1 MADARC
7 KYLLATPGGEIRV
20 RFPDVAFAHTAP
32 PTRAQPVQPD
42 HPFWTKLFHRSTI
55 SVQLCNFGWT
65 GWAAKYRVTHSLLS
79 LRSVRRHLYQS
90 TPNRI
95 WRRFHASALSVP
107 LTVRFREATKLE
119 FRARGGRAPGG
130 QVGQTGYITSKML
143 ELR

>member
-20 RFPDVAFAHTAP
+20 RFPDVAFVHTAP

-65 GWAAKYRVTHSLLS
+65 GWAVKTEGTA
-79 LRSVRRHLYQS
+79 
-90 TPNRI
+90 
-95 WRRFHASALSVP
+95 HASH
-107 LTVRFREATKLE
+107 
-119 FRARGGRAPGG
+119 
-130 QVGQTGYITSKML
+130 
-143 ELR
+143 